1 MTSRELPKAY
11 EPKAVEERWYAYWLE
26 KKYFHADENAGG
38 APFSIVIPP
47 PNVTGSL
54 HIGHALNSTL
64 QDILVRW
71 MRMSGRNTL
80 WVPGTDHAGIAT
92 QNVVERQLAK
102 HGVDR
107 HMMGREAFVKEV
119 WKWKQEYG
127 NKIISQL
134 KRMGASC
141 DWDRERFTMDEGL
154 SRAVREVFV
163 SLYEEGLIYRGERL
177 INWCPRCH
185 TALSDIEVEHEDEK
199 GKLYHIAYP
208 LSHDHNIRLTVA
220 TTRPE
225 TMLGD
230 TAVAVHP
237 LDPRYKDLIGKTVDL
252 PLTSRKIPIIGDSI
266 LVDLEFGTGAV
277 KVTPAHDFN
286 DYEAG
291 LRQKPGLARIKMLD
305 DKAQILPDI
314 PDVLPAVLKQVVGK
328 PAKKARGVIVEL
340 LSEQGKL
347 IKTDDHTHSIGKCY
361 RCKSVVEPYLSPQ
374 WFVKTGP
381 LAEPAIKAVEDGSV
395 RIVPK
400 GWENTYFEWMR
411 NIKDWCISRQIWWGH
426 QIPAWYCLDCNKDEV
441 LEVPI
446 GAVGAVGEGGAL
458 PSSTQEVK
466 LVIGIDAKPIVQK
479 ERPQKCPQCGSSKI
493 VQEPDV
499 LDTWFSS
506 ALWPFSTLGWPDK
519 TKELSVYY
527 PTSVLITSFDI
538 IFFWV
543 ARMIMMGLHFR
554 KEVPF
559 RDVYIHAL
567 VRDAEGQK
575 MSKSKGNVIDPLVMI
590 DQYGTDAFRFTL
602 TAFAAQGRDIKL
614 APERIEGYRNF
625 ANKIWNAS
633 RFVMMNLE
641 EDFTP
646 NAELLTPDSSLADRW
661 ILSRLNS
668 VSTEAQ
674 SALAEYRFNDVASA
688 LYHFIWHEYCDWYL
702 ELSKPALYEEKGS
715 TQRKATQTMLA
726 HVLETALRLLHPLM
740 PFITEEIWQTLPVG
754 VRNAECGMRNKTPGT
769 ACESIMISP
778 YPVADEKMINPGIE
792 RDMQMVMDLI
802 MAIRNIRGEMNIAP
816 SMQISVIVKVE
827 NKELGEHLEKSAGY
841 VKTLGRLGELRIG
854 VAEAKPKA
862 VATGVIKGA
871 EVYVPLEGILDL
883 AQERDRLQKEIAKVA
898 KDIEVFSKKLSN
910 KNFVDKAPK
919 EVVEKDTAKLEEF
932 KGKREKLEQSLKAL
946 G

>member
-1 MTSRELPKAY
+1 MAGKELPKAY
-11 EPKAVEERWYAYWLE
+11 DPKSVEEKWYALWLD
-26 KKYFHADENAGG
+26 KKYFQADEHAEGE
-38 APFSIVIPP
+38 PFSIVIPP

-54 HIGHALNSTL
+54 HIGHALNATL

-92 QNVVERQLAK
+92 QNVVEKHLAK
-102 HGVDR
+102 ENIDR
-107 HMMGREAFVKEV
+107 HQIGREKFIEKVWGWKKEH
-119 WKWKQEYG
+119 G
-127 NKIISQL
+127 DRIIDQQ
-134 KRMGASC
+134 KCMGASC
-141 DWDRERFTMDEGL
+141 DWNRERFTMDEGL
-154 SRAVREVFV
+154 SKAVREVFV
-163 SLYEEGLIYRGERL
+163 TLYEEGLIYRGERL

-208 LSHDHNIRLTVA
+208 LSHDHSIRLTVA

-237 LDPRYKDLIGKTVDL
+237 LDPRYKELIGKTVDL
-252 PLTSRKIPIIGDSI
+252 PLTKRKIPIIGDPI

-277 KVTPAHDFN
+277 KITPAHDFN

-291 LRQKPGLARIKMLD
+291 LRQKPELPRVKMLND
-305 DKAQILPDI
+305 RAEILSDI
-314 PDVLPAVLKQVVGK
+314 PDILPEVSKHIAGK
-328 PAKKARGVIVEL
+328 PVKKARATVVNL
-340 LSEQGKL
+340 LSEQDLL
-347 IKTDDHTHSIGKCY
+347 IKTDDHAHSIGKCY
-361 RCKSVVEPYLSPQ
+361 RCRSVIEPHLSPQ
-374 WFVKTGP
+374 WFVKTQQ
-381 LAEPAIKAVEDGSV
+381 LAEPAIKAVEDGRV
-395 RIVPK
+395 RFIPK

-426 QIPAWYCLDCNKDEV
+426 RIPAWFCDDCGTITVSRTDATACTGCK
-441 LEVPI
+441 
-446 GAVGAVGEGGAL
+446 
-458 PSSTQEVK
+458 STTIRQET
-466 LVIGIDAKPIVQK
+466 
-479 ERPQKCPQCGSSKI
+479 
-493 VQEPDV
+493 DV

-543 ARMIMMGLHFR
+543 ARMIMMGMHFM

-575 MSKSKGNVIDPLVMI
+575 MSKSKGNVIDPIVMS

-602 TAFAAQGRDIKL
+602 TALVAQGRDIKL

-633 RFVMMNLE
+633 RFVFMNLE
-641 EDFTP
+641 DDFTP
-646 NAELLTPDSSLADRW
+646 DSELLTPNSSLADHW

-668 VSTEAQ
+668 VTKDVHA
-674 SALAEYRFNDVASA
+674 ALADYRFNDVAST
-688 LYHFIWHEYCDWYL
+688 LYQFIWHEYCDWYL

-715 TQRKATQTMLA
+715 ATRQTTQTVLA
-726 HVLETALRLLHPLM
+726 HVLETTLRLLHPVM
-740 PFITEEIWQTLPVG
+740 PFITEEIWQSLPEKVRSTEWG
-754 VRNAECGMRNKTPGT
+754 VRSEKHKTGT
-769 ACESIMISP
+769 RSIMVSA
-778 YPVADEKMINPGIE
+778 YPVVDEKLINAGIE

-802 MAIRNIRGEMNIAP
+802 LAIRNIRGEMNIAP
-816 SMQISVIVKVE
+816 SLQIEVIVKVE
-827 NKELGEHLEKSAGY
+827 TRELGEHLEKSAGY
-841 VKTLGRLGELRIG
+841 AKTLARIKDLRIG
-854 VAEAKPKA
+854 VSEAKPKS
-862 VATGVIKGA
+862 VATAVITGA

-883 AQERDRLQKEIAKVA
+883 TQERDRLQKEIVKIS

-932 KGKREKLEQSLKAL
+932 KVKRGKLEQSLNMLA
-946 G
+946 

>member
-1 MTSRELPKAY
+1 MSSRELPKAY
-11 EPKAVEERWYAYWLE
+11 DPKSVEEKWYDFWLE

-38 APFSIVIPP
+38 ASFSIVIPP

-64 QDILVRW
+64 QDILIRW

-92 QNVVERQLAK
+92 QNVVERQLTK
-102 HGVDR
+102 EHIDR
-107 HMMGREAFVKEV
+107 HQLGREKFIEKV
-119 WKWKQEYG
+119 WEWKKEYG
-127 NKIISQL
+127 NRIISQL
-134 KRMGASC
+134 KRLGASS

-154 SRAVREVFV
+154 SKAVREVFV
-163 SLYEEGLIYRGERL
+163 TLYEEGLIYRGERL

-208 LSHDHNIRLTVA
+208 LSHDHTIRLTVA

-252 PLTSRKIPIIGDSI
+252 PLTKRKIPIIGDSI

-291 LRQKPGLARIKMLD
+291 LRQKPELPRVKMLN
-305 DKAQILPDI
+305 DKAEILPDV
-314 PDVLPAVLKQVVGK
+314 PDVLPDVLKHVAGR
-328 PAKKARGVIVEL
+328 PAKKARGMIVEL
-340 LSEQGKL
+340 LSEQGLL
-347 IKTDDHTHSIGKCY
+347 IKTDDHAHSIGKCY

-381 LAEPAIKAVEDGSV
+381 LAGPAIKAVEDGRV
-395 RIVPK
+395 RFVPK

-426 QIPAWYCLDCNKDEV
+426 RIPAWFCDDCGTITVSRTD
-441 LEVPI
+441 
-446 GAVGAVGEGGAL
+446 A
-458 PSSTQEVK
+458 STCVKCGRKNIRQET
-466 LVIGIDAKPIVQK
+466 
-479 ERPQKCPQCGSSKI
+479 
-493 VQEPDV
+493 DV

-519 TKELSVYY
+519 TKELAVYY

-543 ARMIMMGLHFR
+543 ARMIMMGMHFM
-554 KEVPF
+554 KEAPF

-633 RFVMMNLE
+633 RFVFMNLDD
-641 EDFTP
+641 DFSP
-646 NAELLTPDSSLADRW
+646 NSELLTSDSSLADRW

-668 VSTEAQ
+668 VAKDVKA
-674 SALAEYRFNDVASA
+674 ALVDYRFNDVASS

-702 ELSKPALYEEKGS
+702 ELSKPVLYEEKGS
-715 TQRKATQTMLA
+715 ASRKATLTVLSQ
-726 HVLETALRLLHPLM
+726 VLETALRLLHPIM
-740 PFITEEIWQTLPVG
+740 PFITEELWQALPENVRSAERG
-754 VRNAECGMRNKTPGT
+754 VRNERKKFET
-769 ACESIMISP
+769 ESIMISA
-778 YPVADEKMINPGIE
+778 YPVADERMINSEIE

-802 MAIRNIRGEMNIAP
+802 LAIRNIRGEMNIAP

-827 NKELGEHLEKSAGY
+827 TRELGEHLEKSAGY
-841 VKTLGRLGELRIG
+841 AKTLARIRELRIG
-854 VAEAKPKA
+854 VSETKPA
-862 VATGVIKGA
+862 SVATAVIAGA
-871 EVYVPLEGILDL
+871 EVYVPLEGLLDL
-883 AQERDRLQKEIAKVA
+883 TQERDRLQKEIAKIS

-932 KGKREKLEQSLKAL
+932 RIKRGKLEQGLKML
-946 G
+946 GE

>member
-1 MTSRELPKAY
+1 MTTKELPKSY
-11 EPKAVEERWYAYWLE
+11 DPKSVEQKWYDFWAE
-26 KKYFHADENAGG
+26 KNLFHASENAGG
-38 APFSIVIPP
+38 RAFSIVIPP

-64 QDILVRW
+64 QDILARW

-102 HGVDR
+102 ENVDR
-107 HMMGREAFVKEV
+107 HVLGREAFIAKV
-119 WKWKQEYG
+119 WEWKKEYG
-127 NKIISQL
+127 NRIINQL

-141 DWDRERFTMDEGL
+141 DWERERFTMDPGL
-154 SRAVREVFV
+154 SKAVREVFV
-163 SLYEEGLIYRGERL
+163 SLYQEDLIYRGERL

-208 LSHDHNIRLTVA
+208 LSHDDSIRLTVA

-252 PLTSRKIPIIGDSI
+252 PLTKRKIPIIGDSI

-291 LRQKPGLARIKMLD
+291 MRQKPELARIKMLNENAEIALD
-305 DKAQILPDI
+305 IPDILPDI
-314 PDVLPAVLKQVVGK
+314 RKQVVGK
-328 PAKKARGVIVEL
+328 PVKKARGIVVEL
-340 LSEQGKL
+340 LNEKGYL
-347 IKTDDHTHSIGKCY
+347 IKTEDHAHSIGKCY
-361 RCKSVVEPYLSPQ
+361 RCKTIVEPYLSPQ
-374 WFVKTGP
+374 WFVKTEP
-381 LAEPAIKAVEDGSV
+381 LAAPAIKVVEEGRV
-395 RIVPK
+395 KFVPK

-426 QIPAWYCLDCNKDEV
+426 QIPAWYCKKCDGEV
-441 LEVPI
+441 FE
-446 GAVGAVGEGGAL
+446 AQVGAGATAEGATKPTPTEKVL
-458 PSSTQEVK
+458 T
-466 LVIGIDAKPIVQK
+466 IGINAKPIVQK
-479 ERPQKCPQCGSSKI
+479 EEPKKCPRCGSQDI
-493 VQEPDV
+493 VRDPDV

-543 ARMIMMGLHFR
+543 ARMIMMGLHFM
-554 KEVPF
+554 KDVPF
-559 RDVYIHAL
+559 QDVYIHAL

-602 TAFAAQGRDIKL
+602 TAFAAQGRDIKMST
-614 APERIEGYRNF
+614 ERIEGYRNF
-625 ANKIWNAS
+625 VNKIWNAS

-641 EDFTP
+641 EGFIP
-646 NAELLTPDSSLADRW
+646 NPDTLTPDNSLADRW
-661 ILSRLNS
+661 VLSRLNT
-668 VSTEAQ
+668 VAKEIQA
-674 SALAEYRFNDVASA
+674 ALTEYRFNDVASA

-702 ELSKPALYEEKGS
+702 ELSKPALNQEKGS
-715 TQRKATQTMLA
+715 AERKATQTTLA

-740 PFITEEIWQTLPVG
+740 PFVTEEIWQTLPEK
-754 VRNAECGMRNKTPGT
+754 VRAEKHNVK
-769 ACESIMISP
+769 ADSIMIAT
-778 YPVADEKMINPGIE
+778 YPVAKEEVINGEIE
-792 RDMQMVMDLI
+792 RDMQLIMDLI
-802 MAIRNIRGEMNIAP
+802 LAIRNIRGEMNIAP
-816 SMQISVIVKVE
+816 SMQIHAIVKVE
-827 NKELGEHLEKSAGY
+827 NNELVEHIEKSAVY
-841 VKTLGRLGELRIG
+841 VKTMARLLELRIG
-854 VAEAKPKA
+854 ISEKKPKA
-862 VATGVIKGA
+862 AATGVIRGA
-871 EVYVPLEGILDL
+871 EVYIPLEGIIDL
-883 AQERDRLQKEIAKVA
+883 TQERDRLQKEIAKIS

-919 EVVEKDTAKLEEF
+919 EVVEKDTTKLEDF
-932 KGKREKLEQSLKAL
+932 RAKREKLEQSLKML
-946 G
+946 E

>member
-1 MTSRELPKAY
+1 MSGKELPKAY
-11 EPKAVEERWYAYWLE
+11 DPTSVEDRWYAFWTR
-26 KKYFHADENAGG
+26 KNYFHADENATA

-102 HGVDR
+102 EHVDR
-107 HMMGREAFVKEV
+107 HQLGREQFIAKV
-119 WKWKQEYG
+119 WEWKKEYG
-127 NKIISQL
+127 GRIINQL
-134 KRMGASC
+134 KRLGASC
-141 DWDRERFTMDEGL
+141 DWQRERFTMDEGL
-154 SRAVREVFV
+154 SKAVREVFV
-163 SLYEEGLIYRGERL
+163 TLYEEGLIYRGERL

-252 PLTSRKIPIIGDSI
+252 PLTNRKVPIIGDSI

-291 LRQKPGLARIKMLD
+291 QRQQPELPRVKILN
-305 DKAQILPDI
+305 DKAEIVSEI
-314 PDVLPAVLKQVVGK
+314 PDVHPEVLKQVAGK
-328 PAKKARGVIVEL
+328 PAKKARGMVVEL
-340 LSEQGKL
+340 LSEQGFL
-347 IKTDDHTHSIGKCY
+347 IKADDHAHSIGKCY
-361 RCKSVVEPYLSPQ
+361 RCKSVVEPHLSPQ
-374 WFVKTGP
+374 WFVKTKP
-381 LAEPAIKAVEDGSV
+381 LSEPAIKVVEEGKV
-395 RIVPK
+395 RFVPK

-426 QIPAWYCLDCNKDEV
+426 RIPAWYCDDCGTITVSRTDATACAKC
-441 LEVPI
+441 
-446 GAVGAVGEGGAL
+446 GGK
-458 PSSTQEVK
+458 SIRQET
-466 LVIGIDAKPIVQK
+466 
-479 ERPQKCPQCGSSKI
+479 
-493 VQEPDV
+493 DV

-506 ALWPFSTLGWPDK
+506 ALWPFSTLGWPAA
-519 TKELSVYY
+519 TKEVSVYY

-543 ARMIMMGLHFR
+543 ARMIMMGMHFK

-559 RDVYIHAL
+559 KDVYIHAL

-602 TAFAAQGRDIKL
+602 TAFAAQGRDIKMST
-614 APERIEGYRNF
+614 ERIEGYRNF

-633 RFVMMNLE
+633 RFVFMNLDDE
-641 EDFTP
+641 FAP
-646 NAELLTPDSSLADRW
+646 NAELATPNSSLADRW
-661 ILSRLNS
+661 ILSRLNA
-668 VSTEAQ
+668 VAKDVRA
-674 SALAEYRFNDVASA
+674 ALAEYRFNDVASS

-702 ELSKPALYEEKGS
+702 ELSKPALNQEKGS
-715 TQRKATQTMLA
+715 AERRATQTVLA
-726 HVLETALRLLHPLM
+726 HVLESALRLLHPVM
-740 PFITEEIWQTLPVG
+740 PFITEEIWQALPEA
-754 VRNAECGMRNKTPGT
+754 VRAKGRGT
-769 ACESIMISP
+769 KDEGRDDAVESIMVSA
-778 YPVADEKMINPGIE
+778 YPAADETKINSDIE
-792 RDMQMVMDLI
+792 QDMQLVMDLI

-816 SMQISVIVKVE
+816 SLQIKAIVKVE
-827 NKELGEHLEKSAGY
+827 SGELGGHLEKNIGY
-841 VKTLGRLGELRIG
+841 ARTLGRLSEVRIG
-854 VAEAKPKA
+854 VDEKKPKA
-862 VATGVIKGA
+862 AATGVIKGA
-871 EVYVPLEGILDL
+871 EIYVPLEGIIDL
-883 AQERDRLQKEIAKVA
+883 SQERDRLQKEIAKIS

-910 KNFVDKAPK
+910 RNFVDKAPK

-932 KGKREKLEQSLKAL
+932 KVKREKLEHSLKAL

>member
-1 MTSRELPKAY
+1 MSTKELSKSY
-11 EPKAVEERWYAYWLE
+11 EPGSVEQKWYDVWLE
-26 KKYFHADENAGG
+26 KNYFHADPNAGG
-38 APFSIVIPP
+38 VPFSIVIPP

-102 HGVDR
+102 ENIDR
-107 HMMGREAFVKEV
+107 HALGREKFVEKV
-119 WKWKQEYG
+119 WEWREEYG
-127 NKIISQL
+127 GRIISQL

-141 DWDRERFTMDEGL
+141 DWERERFTMDEGL
-154 SRAVREVFV
+154 SKAVREVFV
-163 SLYEEGLIYRGERL
+163 TLYEEGLIYRGERL

-208 LSHDHNIRLTVA
+208 LSHDQNIRLTVA

-252 PLTSRKIPIIGDSI
+252 PLTNRKIPIIGDSI

-291 LRQKPGLARIKMLD
+291 QRQKPELPRIKMLD
-305 DKAQILPDI
+305 DKAEILSDI
-314 PDVLPAVLKQVVGK
+314 PDVLPEVLKQIAGK
-328 PAKKARGVIVEL
+328 PAKKARGMVVEL
-340 LSEQGKL
+340 LQARGLL
-347 IKTDDHTHSIGKCY
+347 IKTDDHAHSIGKCY
-361 RCKSVVEPYLSPQ
+361 RCRSVVEPYLSPQ

-381 LAEPAIKAVEDGSV
+381 LAGPAIKAVEDGSV
-395 RIVPK
+395 RIIPK

-426 QIPAWYCLDCNKDEV
+426 RIPAWYCDDCGTITV
-441 LEVPI
+441 
-446 GAVGAVGEGGAL
+446 
-458 PSSTQEVK
+458 SRT
-466 LVIGIDAKPIVQK
+466 DAATCSK
-479 ERPQKCPQCGSSKI
+479 CGSKTI
-493 VQEPDV
+493 RQETDV

-519 TKELSVYY
+519 TKELAVYY

-559 RDVYIHAL
+559 KDVYIHAL

-590 DQYGTDAFRFTL
+590 DEYGTDAFRFTL
-602 TAFAAQGRDIKL
+602 AAFAAQGRDIKMST
-614 APERIEGYRNF
+614 ERIEGYRNF

-641 EDFTP
+641 EGFEP
-646 NAELLTPDSSLADRW
+646 NFDLATANRSLADRW
-661 ILSRLNS
+661 ILHNLQLTIED
-668 VSTEAQ
+668 VK
-674 SALAEYRFNDVASA
+674 SALDNYRFNEAAAA
-688 LYHFIWHEYCDWYL
+688 LYDFIWHEFCDWYL
-702 ELSKPALYEEKGS
+702 ELSKTALLQEKNQVAKK
-715 TQRKATQTMLA
+715 TTQTVLA
-726 HVLETALRLLHPLM
+726 YTLETTLRLLHPFM
-740 PFITEEIWQTLPVG
+740 PFITEEIWQNLPDK
-754 VRNAECGMRNKTPGT
+754 VRNRGAQQSCT
-769 ACESIMISP
+769 SIMISK
-778 YPVADEKMINPGIE
+778 YPESKPAMKDNKSAQ
-792 RDMQMVMDLI
+792 DMLFVMDLI
-802 MAIRNIRGEMNIAP
+802 LAIRNIRGEMNIAP
-816 SMQISVIVKVE
+816 SLQIVVIVKVE
-827 NKELGEHLEKSAGY
+827 NEEIGRHLQNGSVY
-841 VKTLGRLGELRIG
+841 IKTLARLAELRIG
-854 VAEAKPKA
+854 VDEQKPKA
-862 VATGVIKGA
+862 AATGVIKGA
-871 EVYVPLEGILDL
+871 EIYVPLEGIIDL
-883 AQERDRLQKEIAKVA
+883 TQERDRLQKEIAKIS
-898 KDIEVFSKKLSN
+898 KDIDVFSKKLSN

-932 KGKREKLEQSLKAL
+932 KVKREKLEQSLKML
-946 G
+946 V

>member
-1 MTSRELPKAY
+1 MSPKELSKSY
-11 EPKAVEERWYAYWLE
+11 EPKAVEERWYTFWLE
-26 KKYFHADENAGG
+26 KNYFHADKNALSS
-38 APFSIVIPP
+38 PFSIVIPP

-102 HGVDR
+102 NKVNR

-141 DWDRERFTMDEGL
+141 DWDRERFTMDTGL
-154 SRAVREVFV
+154 SKAVLEVFV
-163 SLYEEGLIYRGERL
+163 TLYEEGLIYRGERL

-208 LSHDHNIRLTVA
+208 LSHDNNIRLTVA

-252 PLTSRKIPIIGDSI
+252 PLTGRKIPIIGDSI

-286 DYEAG
+286 DAEAG
-291 LRQKPGLARIKMLD
+291 QRQTPQLARIKMLNENAEIAID
-305 DKAQILPDI
+305 IPDILPD
-314 PDVLPAVLKQVVGK
+314 VRKLVVGK
-328 PAKKARGVIVEL
+328 PAKKARGIIVEL
-340 LSEQGKL
+340 LSEKGYL
-347 IKTDDHTHSIGKCY
+347 IKTEDHAHSIGKCY
-361 RCKSVVEPYLSPQ
+361 RCKTIVEPYLSPQ

-381 LAEPAIKAVEDGSV
+381 LAEPAIKAVEEGKV
-395 RIVPK
+395 RFVPK

-426 QIPAWYCLDCNKDEV
+426 QIPAWYCKKCDSDV
-441 LEVPI
+441 LEAHI
-446 GAVGAVGEGGAL
+446 GVGATTEGGPMPAPTESVL
-458 PSSTQEVK
+458 T
-466 LVIGIDAKPIVQK
+466 IGINAKPIVQK
-479 ERPQKCPQCGSSKI
+479 EEPKKCPRCGSTDI
-493 VQEPDV
+493 VRDPDV

-567 VRDAEGQK
+567 VRDVEGQK

-633 RFVMMNLE
+633 RFVMMNLDE
-641 EDFTP
+641 GFAP
-646 NAELLTPDSSLADRW
+646 NSELLTSNSSLADRW
-661 ILSRLNS
+661 MLSRLNS
-668 VSTEAQ
+668 VIKEVQ
-674 SALAEYRFNDVASA
+674 SALTDYRFNDVAST
-688 LYHFIWHEYCDWYL
+688 LYQFIWHEYCDWYL
-702 ELSKPALYEEKGS
+702 ELSKPALNREKGS
-715 TQRKATQTMLA
+715 APRMATQTVLA
-726 HVLETALRLLHPLM
+726 HVLETVLRLLHPIM
-740 PFITEEIWQTLPVG
+740 PFITEEIWQTLPEA
-754 VRNAECGMRNKTPGT
+754 VRNADCGMRNEKRKDK
-769 ACESIMISP
+769 CESIMISA
-778 YPVADEKMINPGIE
+778 YPVADERLINSEIE
-792 RDMQMVMDLI
+792 QDMRMVMDTIL
-802 MAIRNIRGEMNIAP
+802 AIRNIRGEMNIAP
-816 SMQISVIVKVE
+816 SAQIKAIVKAE
-827 NKELGEHLEKSAGY
+827 SRELGEHLEKNAGY
-841 VKTLGRLGELRIG
+841 VKTLARLSELRIG
-854 VAEAKPKA
+854 VSETKPKA
-862 VATGVIKGA
+862 AATGVIKGA
-871 EVYVPLEGILDL
+871 EVYVPLEGIIDL
-883 AQERDRLQKEIAKVA
+883 TQERDRLMKEIAKIS
-898 KDIEVFSKKLSN
+898 KDIDVFSRKLAN
-910 KNFVDKAPK
+910 KDFVDKAPK
-919 EVVEKDTAKLEEF
+919 AVVEKDTAKLRDF
-932 KGKREKLEQSLKAL
+932 KTKREKLEQSLKMLA
-946 G
+946 

>member
-1 MTSRELPKAY
+1 MSTRELPKAY
-11 EPKAVEERWYAYWLE
+11 EPKSVEERWYAFWLE
-26 KKYFHADENAGG
+26 KKYFHADENKQG
-38 APFSIVIPP
+38 PSFSIVIPP

-102 HGVDR
+102 EHVDR
-107 HMMGREAFVKEV
+107 HALGREGFVEKV
-119 WKWKQEYG
+119 WEWKKEYG
-127 NKIISQL
+127 DRIINQL

-141 DWDRERFTMDEGL
+141 DWERERFTMDEGL

-163 SLYEEGLIYRGERL
+163 TLYEEGLIYRGERL

-199 GKLYHIAYP
+199 GKLYHLAYP
-208 LSHDHNIRLTVA
+208 LSHDPNIRLTVA

-252 PLTSRKIPIIGDSI
+252 PLTNRKIPIIGDAI

-291 LRQKPGLARIKMLD
+291 QRQKPELARIKMLD

-314 PDVLPAVLKQVVGK
+314 PDVLPEVQKLVSGK
-328 PAKKARGVIVEL
+328 PAKKARGIVVEL

-347 IKTDDHTHSIGKCY
+347 VKTDDHAHSIGKCY
-361 RCKSVVEPYLSPQ
+361 RCRSVVEPYLSPQ
-374 WFVKTGP
+374 WFVRTGP
-381 LAEPAIKAVEDGSV
+381 LAEPAIKVVEDGRV
-395 RIVPK
+395 QFYPK

-426 QIPAWYCLDCNKDEV
+426 RIPAWFCDDCGHISVSRTDVTSCGKCKSAN
-441 LEVPI
+441 I
-446 GAVGAVGEGGAL
+446 R
-458 PSSTQEVK
+458 QET
-466 LVIGIDAKPIVQK
+466 
-479 ERPQKCPQCGSSKI
+479 
-493 VQEPDV
+493 DV

-506 ALWPFSTLGWPDK
+506 ALWPFSTLGWPDQ
-519 TKELSVYY
+519 TKELTAYY

-543 ARMIMMGLHFR
+543 ARMIMMGLHF
-554 KEVPF
+554 KQEVPF
-559 RDVYIHAL
+559 RHVYIHAL

-641 EDFTP
+641 EGFAP
-646 NAELLTPDSSLADRW
+646 NAELLSPDASLADRW
-661 ILSRLNS
+661 ILSRLNT
-668 VSTEAQ
+668 VVKDVEA
-674 SALAEYRFNDVASA
+674 ALAEYRFNDVASA
-688 LYHFIWHEYCDWYL
+688 LYHFTWHEYCDWYL
-702 ELSKPALYEEKGS
+702 ELSKPALMGDLGAAP
-715 TQRKATQTMLA
+715 RRAAQTVLA
-726 HVLETALRLLHPLM
+726 HVLETTLRLLHPIM
-740 PFITEEIWQTLPVG
+740 PFITEEIWQNLPEEL
-754 VRNAECGMRNKTPGT
+754 RNADFGMRNEVRKVK
-769 ACESIMISP
+769 CESIM
-778 YPVADEKMINPGIE
+778 VAPFPAANDKLMNAGVEQ
-792 RDMQMVMDLI
+792 DMQMVMDLI
-802 MAIRNIRGEMNIAP
+802 LAIRNIRGEMNIAP
-816 SMQISVIVKVE
+816 SMQITVIVKVE

-841 VKTLGRLGELRIG
+841 AKTLARIKELRIG
-854 VAEAKPKA
+854 VAEDKPKN
-862 VATGVIKGA
+862 VATAVIKGA

-883 AQERDRLQKEIAKVA
+883 TQERDRLQKEIAKIS

-932 KGKREKLEQSLKAL
+932 KVKREKLEESLKML

>member
-1 MTSRELPKAY
+1 MASRELPKAY
-11 EPKAVEERWYAYWLE
+11 DPKSVEEKWYDLWLE

-38 APFSIVIPP
+38 ASFSIVIPP

-92 QNVVERQLAK
+92 QNVVERQLTK
-102 HGVDR
+102 EHLDR
-107 HMMGREAFVKEV
+107 HQLGRDQFVEKV
-119 WKWKQEYG
+119 WEWKKEYG
-127 NKIISQL
+127 SRIIGQL
-134 KRMGASC
+134 KRLGASC

-154 SRAVREVFV
+154 SKAVREVFV
-163 SLYEEGLIYRGERL
+163 TLYEDGLIYRGERL

-208 LSHDHNIRLTVA
+208 LSHDRNIRLTVA

-252 PLTSRKIPIIGDSI
+252 PLTNRKIPIIGDSI

-291 LRQKPGLARIKMLD
+291 QRQQPELPRIKMLN
-305 DKAQILPDI
+305 DKAEILPDI
-314 PDVLPAVLKQVVGK
+314 PDVLADVLKHIAGK
-328 PAKKARGVIVEL
+328 PAKKARGMIVEL
-340 LSEQGKL
+340 LSEQGLL
-347 IKTDDHTHSIGKCY
+347 IKTDDHAHSIGKCY

-381 LAEPAIKAVEDGSV
+381 LAGPAIKAVEDGSV
-395 RIVPK
+395 RFVPK

-426 QIPAWYCLDCNKDEV
+426 RIPAWFCDDCGTITVSRTDVSACAKC
-441 LEVPI
+441 
-446 GAVGAVGEGGAL
+446 GGRNIR
-458 PSSTQEVK
+458 QET
-466 LVIGIDAKPIVQK
+466 
-479 ERPQKCPQCGSSKI
+479 
-493 VQEPDV
+493 DV

-506 ALWPFSTLGWPDK
+506 ALWPFSTLGWPDR
-519 TKELSVYY
+519 TKEVEVYY

-543 ARMIMMGLHFR
+543 ARMIMMGMHFM
-554 KEVPF
+554 KEAPF

-567 VRDAEGQK
+567 VRDVEGQK

-633 RFVMMNLE
+633 RFVFMNLDDE
-641 EDFTP
+641 FIPNSELMTP
-646 NAELLTPDSSLADRW
+646 KLSLADQW

-668 VSTEAQ
+668 VIRDVQ
-674 SALAEYRFNDVASA
+674 SALADYRFNDVAST

-702 ELSKPALYEEKGS
+702 ELSKPALFEEKGS
-715 TQRKATQTMLA
+715 APRQATQTVLA
-726 HVLETALRLLHPLM
+726 HVLETALRLLHPIM
-740 PFITEEIWQTLPVG
+740 PFITEEIWQTLPEKIRSQGPG
-754 VRNAECGMRNKTPGT
+754 VRGQENKNKAG
-769 ACESIMISP
+769 SIMMSA
-778 YPVADEKMINPGIE
+778 YPVADERLINAAIE

-802 MAIRNIRGEMNIAP
+802 LAIRNIRGEMNIAP
-816 SMQISVIVKVE
+816 SLQINVIVKVE
-827 NKELGEHLEKSAGY
+827 TRELGEHLEKSAGY
-841 VKTLGRLGELRIG
+841 ARTLARIKDLRIG
-854 VAEAKPKA
+854 VSEAKPGS
-862 VATGVIKGA
+862 VATAVITGA
-871 EVYVPLEGILDL
+871 EVYVPLEGIIDL
-883 AQERDRLQKEIAKVA
+883 TQERDRLQKEIAKMS

-932 KGKREKLEQSLKAL
+932 RVKREKLEQSLKML
-946 G
+946 GS

>member
-1 MTSRELPKAY
+1 MSSPELPKTY
-11 EPKAVEERWYAYWLE
+11 DPKAVEQKWYAFWLE
-26 KKYFHADENAGG
+26 KNYFHADENAGG
-38 APFSIVIPP
+38 SSFSIVIPP

-64 QDILVRW
+64 QDMLVRW

-102 HGVDR
+102 DHIDR
-107 HMMGREAFVKEV
+107 HALGREKFVEKV
-119 WKWKQEYG
+119 WEWKKEYG
-127 NKIISQL
+127 GRIIGQL

-141 DWDRERFTMDEGL
+141 DWQRERFTMDEGL

-163 SLYEEGLIYRGERL
+163 TLYEEGLIYRGERL

-208 LSHDHNIRLTVA
+208 LSQDHNIRLTVA

-237 LDPRYKDLIGKTVDL
+237 LDPRYRDLIGRTVDL
-252 PLTSRKIPIIGDSI
+252 PLTNRKIPIVGDSI

-291 LRQKPGLARIKMLD
+291 MRQKPELPRIKMLD
-305 DKAQILPDI
+305 DKAEIVDDI
-314 PDVLPAVLKQVVGK
+314 PDVLPNVQKQIAGK
-328 PAKKARGVIVEL
+328 PAKKARGMVVEL
-340 LSEQGKL
+340 LQARGLL
-347 IKTDDHTHSIGKCY
+347 IKTDDHAHSIGKCY

-374 WFVKTGP
+374 WFVKTAP
-381 LAEPAIKAVEDGSV
+381 LAAPAIKAVEDGKI
-395 RIVPK
+395 RFIPK
-400 GWENTYFEWMR
+400 GWENTYFDWMR

-426 QIPAWYCLDCNKDEV
+426 RIPAWYC
-441 LEVPI
+441 
-446 GAVGAVGEGGAL
+446 
-458 PSSTQEVK
+458 
-466 LVIGIDAKPIVQK
+466 DACGHITVSRTDATACAK
-479 ERPQKCPQCGSSKI
+479 CGSANI
-493 VQEPDV
+493 RRETDV

-590 DQYGTDAFRFTL
+590 DQFGTDAFRFTL
-602 TAFAAQGRDIKL
+602 TAFAAQGRDIKMST
-614 APERIEGYRNF
+614 ERIEGYRNF

-641 EDFTP
+641 EDFIPST
-646 NAELLTPDSSLADRW
+646 ELVTSHTSLADRW

-668 VSTEAQ
+668 VTRDMQA
-674 SALAEYRFNDVASA
+674 ALTEYRFNDVASG
-688 LYHFIWHEYCDWYL
+688 LYQFIWHEYCDWYL
-702 ELSKPALYEEKGS
+702 ELSKPGLNEEKGS
-715 TQRKATQTMLA
+715 PRRKATQSVLV
-726 HVLETALRLLHPLM
+726 HVLESALRLLHPVM
-740 PFITEEIWQTLPVG
+740 PFITEEIWQRIPEG
-754 VRNAECGMRNKTPGT
+754 VRRKASGEK
-769 ACESIMISP
+769 AESIVVAA
-778 YPVADEKMINPGIE
+778 YPAADQNQIDEGIE
-792 RDMQMVMDLI
+792 REMQTVMDLI
-802 MAIRNIRGEMNIAP
+802 LAIRNIRGEMNIA
-816 SMQISVIVKVE
+816 
-827 NKELGEHLEKSAGY
+827 
-841 VKTLGRLGELRIG
+841 
-854 VAEAKPKA
+854 
-862 VATGVIKGA
+862 
-871 EVYVPLEGILDL
+871 
-883 AQERDRLQKEIAKVA
+883 
-898 KDIEVFSKKLSN
+898 
-910 KNFVDKAPK
+910 
-919 EVVEKDTAKLEEF
+919 
-932 KGKREKLEQSLKAL
+932 
-946 G
+946 

>member
-1 MTSRELPKAY
+1 MSTRELPKAY
-11 EPKAVEERWYAYWLE
+11 DPRMAEEKWYAFWQE
-26 KKYFHADENAGG
+26 KRFFHADEKAGG
-38 APFSIVIPP
+38 TPFSIVIPP

-102 HGVDR
+102 EQVDR
-107 HMMGREAFVKEV
+107 HALGREQFVAKV
-119 WKWKQEYG
+119 WEWKKEYG
-127 NKIISQL
+127 GRIINQL
-134 KRMGASC
+134 QRMGASC

-163 SLYEEGLIYRGERL
+163 TLYEEGLIYRGERL

-199 GKLYHIAYP
+199 GKLYHLSYP

-237 LDPRYKDLIGKTVDL
+237 LDPRYKDLIGKTIDL
-252 PLTSRKIPIIGDSI
+252 PLTTRQIPVIGDAV

-291 LRQKPGLARIKMLD
+291 LRHMPNLPRIKMLD
-305 DKAQILPDI
+305 DKAEILPEI
-314 PDVLPAVLKQVVGK
+314 PEVLPEVLKQIAGK
-328 PAKKARGVIVEL
+328 PAKKARGMVVEL
-340 LSEQGKL
+340 LKERGYL
-347 IKTDDHTHSIGKCY
+347 VKTDEHAHSIGKCY
-361 RCKSVVEPYLSPQ
+361 RCKSVVEPFLSPQ

-381 LAEPAIKAVEDGSV
+381 LAEPAIKAVEDGTV
-395 RIVPK
+395 RFVPK
-400 GWENTYFEWMR
+400 GWENTYFDWMR

-426 QIPAWYCLDCNKDEV
+426 RIPAWYCDDCGTITVSRKD
-441 LEVPI
+441 
-446 GAVGAVGEGGAL
+446 ASACAKCGGGNL
-458 PSSTQEVK
+458 RQET
-466 LVIGIDAKPIVQK
+466 
-479 ERPQKCPQCGSSKI
+479 
-493 VQEPDV
+493 DV

-506 ALWPFSTLGWPDK
+506 ALWPFSTLGWPER
-519 TKELSVYY
+519 TAELSLYY

-543 ARMIMMGLHFR
+543 ARMIMMGLHFM
-554 KEVPF
+554 KEIPF

-590 DQYGTDAFRFTL
+590 DEYGTDAFRYTL
-602 TAFAAQGRDIKL
+602 TAFAAQGRDIKMST
-614 APERIEGYRNF
+614 ERIEGYRNF

-641 EDFTP
+641 EDFAS
-646 NAELLTPDSSLADRW
+646 NAELVTVDTSLADRW
-661 ILSRLNS
+661 VLSRLNT
-668 VSTEAQ
+668 VTKEVQA
-674 SALAEYRFNDVASA
+674 ALADYRFNDVASG
-688 LYHFIWHEYCDWYL
+688 LYQFIWHEYCDWYV
-702 ELSKPALYEEKGS
+702 ELSKPALNEEKGS
-715 TQRKATQTMLA
+715 LRRKATQSVLA
-726 HVLETALRLLHPLM
+726 HVLETSLRLLHPVM
-740 PFITEEIWQTLPVG
+740 PFITEEIWQTLPES
-754 VRNAECGMRNKTPGT
+754 VRRRGMKDGGR
-769 ACESIMISP
+769 ESIMVAP
-778 YPVADEKMINPGIE
+778 FPVSAEKLIDTAIE
-792 RDMQMVMDLI
+792 QDMQAVMDLI
-802 MAIRNIRGEMNIAP
+802 MAIRNIRGEMNVAP
-816 SMQISVIVKVE
+816 SLQIPAFVRVE
-827 NKELGEHLEKSAGY
+827 RQEMAEQLERNSGY
-841 VKTLGRLGELRIG
+841 VRTLGRLSELRIG
-854 VAEAKPKA
+854 TEEKKPKA
-862 VATGVIKGA
+862 AATGVIRGA
-871 EVYVPLEGILDL
+871 EVYVPLEGVIDL
-883 AQERDRLQKEIAKVA
+883 QQERDRLAKEIAKIS

-919 EVVEKDTAKLEEF
+919 DVVEKDTAKLEDF
-932 KGKREKLEQSLKAL
+932 RAKREKLEQSLKML